1 MIVGMFVVVCL
12 AGTMDVDSARAVCSD
27 YPERVKAL
35 FAALDLGRPG
45 LESVKREVEGGNPAR
60 ACEELLAYYRNSK
73 TGAWLRRTAPQPG
86 DGRVAA
92 ADAILEDTF
101 TEYTIPAKVP
111 RRPDGHLDW
120 SYNGPQNDREWG
132 WGLNRHHWG
141 IDLGDAY
148 FTTGN
153 PIYAA
158 GFDRL
163 VRDWIVSNPYRGV
176 KSFTPQWRGLEVYA
190 RIRWC
195 WARAFYSLQ
204 DVNAFTPATRILML
218 SSIPE
223 HAHYARNFH
232 SDGGNHITMEMLG
245 LATMAACW
253 PEFKES
259 DDWYQYATTRLVPEL
274 TAQVYPDGVQKEL
287 TSHYHRVALH
297 SFSGMVD
304 LANQANRSLPTEFR
318 AAIERMHNYTAYSME
333 PNGYAPLNNDSNLD
347 YVRDEVRSAADAF
360 NRRDWLY
367 IATNGKEGDAP
378 QGLPS
383 VVFPWA
389 GQAVMRSGWDADAHW
404 AFFDAG
410 PLGIGHWHYDKLHLS
425 VSAFG
430 RDILVDGGRY
440 TYQGGP
446 WRRYFVSS
454 LSHNVV
460 LVDGKGQVAYEKE
473 ASAPI
478 EGAYKIAPQYDFVR
492 SDYTGG
498 YEGTEGTATHTRAV
512 AYLRGQ
518 YFVVVDRI
526 TTDRPRTIQPLWH
539 FHPAC
544 TVTVDGNDVESVDE
558 GLGNVRIVPV
568 AAFPWRVEI
577 VKGRGEPDI
586 QGWWSREYNIKEPN
600 ACAIYSAD
608 IRQTTTFA
616 WVIVP
621 GKGRTPPVRAE
632 MVKADDNAVTLR
644 VSLEGQRDQ
653 MLTVPMQGV
662 GFVASDVPPR

>member
-1 MIVGMFVVVCL
+1 
-12 AGTMDVDSARAVCSD
+12 
-27 YPERVKAL
+27 
-35 FAALDLGRPG
+35 
-45 LESVKREVEGGNPAR
+45 
-60 ACEELLAYYRNSK
+60 
-73 TGAWLRRTAPQPG
+73 
-86 DGRVAA
+86 
-92 ADAILEDTF
+92 
-101 TEYTIPAKVP
+101 
-111 RRPDGHLDW
+111 
-120 SYNGPQNDREWG
+120 
-132 WGLNRHHWG
+132 
-141 IDLGDAY
+141 
-148 FTTGN
+148 
-153 PIYAA
+153 
-158 GFDRL
+158 
-163 VRDWIVSNPYRGV
+163 
-176 KSFTPQWRGLEVYA
+176 
-190 RIRWC
+190 
-195 WARAFYSLQ
+195 
-204 DVNAFTPATRILML
+204 
-218 SSIPE
+218 
-223 HAHYARNFH
+223 
-232 SDGGNHITMEMLG
+232 
-245 LATMAACW
+245 
-253 PEFKES
+253 
-259 DDWYQYATTRLVPEL
+259 
-274 TAQVYPDGVQKEL
+274 
-287 TSHYHRVALH
+287 LH
-297 SFSGMVD
+297 SFSGMVN
-304 LANQANRSLPTEFR
+304 LAHQANRSLPAEFR
-318 AAIERMHNYTAYSME
+318 AAIERMHNYIAYSME

-367 IATNGKEGDAP
+367 IAANGKDGDAP

-440 TYQGGP
+440 TYQAGP

-473 ASAPI
+473 ATAPI
-478 EGAYKIAPQYDFVR
+478 EGAYKIAPQCDFVR
-492 SDYTGG
+492 GDYTGG
-498 YEGTEGTATHTRAV
+498 YEGIEGTSTHTRAV

-526 TTDRPRTIQPLWH
+526 ATDRPRTIQALWH

-544 TVTVDGNDVESVDE
+544 TVTVDGNNVESVDE
-558 GLGNVRIVPV
+558 ERGNVRIVPV

-600 ACAIYSAD
+600 VCAIYSSD
-608 IRQTTTFA
+608 IKQTTTFA

-621 GKGRTPPVRAE
+621 GTGRIPPIRAE

-644 VSLEGQRDQ
+644 VSREGQSDQ
-653 MLTVPMQGV
+653 MLIVPMQGV
-662 GFVASDVPPR
+662 GFAVSSSAK